1 MYDVFESCINLPLS
15 ENVTGSLCGF
25 GTNSFGVMNGPS
37 GAKVSCDFAIS
48 QHQTFHLD
56 PPTGGV

>member
-1 MYDVFESCINLPLS
+1 MICPM
-15 ENVTGSLCGF
+15 
-25 GTNSFGVMNGPS
+25 NSFGVMNGPS